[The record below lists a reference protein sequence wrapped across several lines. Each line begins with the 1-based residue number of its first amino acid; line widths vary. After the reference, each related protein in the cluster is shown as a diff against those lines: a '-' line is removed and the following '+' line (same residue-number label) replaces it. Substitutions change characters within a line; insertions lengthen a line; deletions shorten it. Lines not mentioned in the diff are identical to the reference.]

1 MLKKTKKEYQP
12 YSELTK
18 RERFLVENPNENKN
32 KGFGGYYKWYTT
44 MGWKRYGDT
53 SLASRTRGWF
63 WRDKPYKPR
72 PKKR

>member
-1 MLKKTKKEYQP
+1 MQRERKNYIP

-18 RERFLVENPNENKN
+18 RERYLVDNPSENRN

-44 MGWKRYGDT
+44 MGWKNYGGT
-53 SLASRTRGWF
+53 SLASRRRGWF

-72 PKKR
+72 SK